1 MDRLIGGTI
10 GISIGGTIY
19 ASEVK
24 RRVASI
30 TGFSEIGMSRG
41 ELETNIHFLKDI
53 QVCWYSCVQRDS
65 VTYGIL

>member
-1 MDRLIGGTI
+1 MDRTIGGTI

-30 TGFSEIGMSRG
+30 SGFLEMGMSQG
-41 ELETNIHFLKDI
+41 QLETNIHSLKNI
-53 QVCWYSCVQRDS
+53 QVCCYSCVQRDS
-65 VTYGIL
+65 VDDGIL